1 MTDQLTVV
9 NELHILGKQN
19 VAGYEFTGIEGGF
32 GEGKKAMLVKEIAE
46 IHNRETWKINERI
59 NDNRKR
65 FQDGIDII
73 DLKTP
78 PFNGYVLESLKIQGI
93 LMQSQIGNAKNIYI
107 LSERGYAKLLK
118 ILEDD
123 TAWELYDQFVDGYFN
138 MRQQQ
143 QLPTDPIGILRLTFE
158 ALEEQKQE
166 MQDIREDVKDLRDN
180 APLFAIECD
189 EIAKAVRRLGVLLL
203 GGKNCN
209 AYQDISLRRK
219 LYSDIYS
226 QLHREFGVNSYK
238 AIKRHHL
245 DRAIQIINEEYSIPT
260 VLDEEIT
267 ATNAQ
272 INMAEVQ

>member
-1 MTDQLTVV
+1 MDQLTVV
-9 NELHILGKQN
+9 NELHILGKQHI
-19 VAGYEFTGIEGGF
+19 AGYEFTGIEGGF
-32 GEGKKAMLVKEIAE
+32 SEDGKAMLAKEIAE
-46 IHNRETWKINERI
+46 IHRKELKHINLRINE
-59 NDNRKR
+59 NRKR
-65 FQDGIDII
+65 FKDGIDIV
-73 DLKTP
+73 DLKGTK
-78 PFNGYVLESLKIQGI
+78 FEVGLADHNI
-93 LMQSQIGNAKNIYI
+93 LSKMMISKSKNIYL

-138 MRQQQ
+138 MR
-143 QLPTDPIGILRLTFE
+143 
-158 ALEEQKQE
+158 EQKQLPSDPMSILKLTFDALE
-166 MQDIREDVKDLRDN
+166 GQKQEIQDIKSDVKDLREN
-180 APLFAIECD
+180 APLYAIECD
-189 EIAKAVRRLGVLLL
+189 EISKAVRKLGVLLL
-203 GGKNCN
+203 GGKDSN
-209 AYQDISLRRK
+209 AYQDISLRKK

-260 VLDEEIT
+260 VLDEEII